1 MSTKVHIVKAMVF
14 PVVMFGCE
22 RWFIKTVKHQALPRK
37 KRFIKC
43 VDFVASFPFEFSKF
57 INL

>member
-1 MSTKVHIVKAMVF
+1 MPTKVHIVKAMVF

-22 RWFIKTVKHQALPRK
+22 RWFIKKARHQALPRK
-37 KRFIKC
+37 ECFIKC